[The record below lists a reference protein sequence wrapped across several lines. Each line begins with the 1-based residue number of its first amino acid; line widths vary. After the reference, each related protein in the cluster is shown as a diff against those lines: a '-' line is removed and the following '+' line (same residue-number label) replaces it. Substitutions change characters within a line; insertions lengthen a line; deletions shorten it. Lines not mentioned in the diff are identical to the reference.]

1 MNQKLSND
9 HNAENCVHTVK
20 QKLILSTP
28 IGSPGSQC
36 QEENDLHPKLK
47 GDTMT
52 LDETTRFRITNKF
65 VGILGDEDTAKLMDA
80 IPPIDWN
87 RFATKDDIA
96 AATILTKAEMELEFA
111 NFRTEVSMQFADVRN
126 EMRTE
131 FADVRTEMR
140 TEFADVRTDMNNR
153 FAEVQL
159 SFAKVDV
166 KFAEA
171 DAKMQKAFRAH
182 TLTMISCIFTF
193 NALMVSLVTWL
204 R

>member
-1 MNQKLSND
+1 
-9 HNAENCVHTVK
+9 
-20 QKLILSTP
+20 
-28 IGSPGSQC
+28 
-36 QEENDLHPKLK
+36 
-47 GDTMT
+47 MT

-65 VGILGDEDTAKLMDA
+65 VGILGDEDAAKLMDA
-80 IPPIDWN
+80 IPPIDWD

-111 NFRTEVSMQFADVRN
+111 NFRTEVAVQFAEVRTEFAAVRSEMRTEFADFRN

-140 TEFADVRTDMNNR
+140 AGFAHTDLKFNEMKTEFANIRAE
-153 FAEVQL
+153 FAH
-159 SFAKVDV
+159 S
-166 KFAEA
+166 
-171 DAKMQKAFRAH
+171 MRIN
-182 TLTMISCIFTF
+182 TLTIIGSMFTF

>member
-1 MNQKLSND
+1 
-9 HNAENCVHTVK
+9 
-20 QKLILSTP
+20 
-28 IGSPGSQC
+28 
-36 QEENDLHPKLK
+36 
-47 GDTMT
+47 MT

-65 VGILGDEDTAKLMDA
+65 VGILGDEDAAKLMDA
-80 IPPIDWN
+80 IPPIDWD

-111 NFRTEVSMQFADVRN
+111 NFRTEVAVQFADVRSEMRTEFADVRN
-126 EMRTE
+126 EMRTQ
-131 FADVRTEMR
+131 FAD
-140 TEFADVRTDMNNR
+140 ARTDMNNR

-171 DAKMQKAFRAH
+171 DAKMQKAFRAQ
-182 TLTMISCIFTF
+182 TLTMVSFLFTV

>member
-1 MNQKLSND
+1 
-9 HNAENCVHTVK
+9 
-20 QKLILSTP
+20 
-28 IGSPGSQC
+28 
-36 QEENDLHPKLK
+36 
-47 GDTMT
+47 MT

-65 VGILGDEDTAKLMDA
+65 VGVLGDEDAAKLMDA
-80 IPPIDWN
+80 IPPIDWD

-111 NFRTEVSMQFADVRN
+111 NFRTEVAVQFADARTAVAGQFAQVRE
-126 EMRTE
+126 EMRS
-131 FADVRTEMR
+131 
-140 TEFADVRTDMNNR
+140 EFADVRTDMNNR

-166 KFAEA
+166 KFAET
-171 DAKMQKAFRAH
+171 DAKMRKAFRTQ
-182 TLTMISCIFTF
+182 TLTMVSFLFTA

>member
-1 MNQKLSND
+1 
-9 HNAENCVHTVK
+9 
-20 QKLILSTP
+20 
-28 IGSPGSQC
+28 
-36 QEENDLHPKLK
+36 
-47 GDTMT
+47 MT

-65 VGILGDEDTAKLMDA
+65 VGVLGDEDPAKLMDA
-80 IPPIDWN
+80 IPPIDWD

-111 NFRTEVSMQFADVRN
+111 NFRTEVAVQFAEVRS
-126 EMRTE
+126 EFATQFAEVRTE
-131 FADVRTEMR
+131 IADVRTEMR

-171 DAKMQKAFRAH
+171 DAKMQKAFRTQ
-182 TLTMISCIFTF
+182 TLTMVSFLFTV

>member
-1 MNQKLSND
+1 
-9 HNAENCVHTVK
+9 
-20 QKLILSTP
+20 
-28 IGSPGSQC
+28 
-36 QEENDLHPKLK
+36 
-47 GDTMT
+47 MT

-65 VGILGDEDTAKLMDA
+65 VGILGDEDAAKLMDA
-80 IPPIDWN
+80 IPPIDWD

-111 NFRTEVSMQFADVRN
+111 NFRTEVAVQFADARTAVAGQFAQVR
-126 EMRTE
+126 E
-131 FADVRTEMR
+131 EMR

-182 TLTMISCIFTF
+182 TLTMISCMFTF

>member
-1 MNQKLSND
+1 
-9 HNAENCVHTVK
+9 
-20 QKLILSTP
+20 
-28 IGSPGSQC
+28 
-36 QEENDLHPKLK
+36 
-47 GDTMT
+47 MT

-65 VGILGDEDTAKLMDA
+65 VGILGEEDAAKLMDA
-80 IPPIDWN
+80 IPPIDWD

-111 NFRTEVSMQFADVRN
+111 NFRTEVAVQFADARTAVAGQFAQVRE

-131 FADVRTEMR
+131 FADVRNEMR

-153 FAEVQL
+153 FAEVRL
-159 SFAKVDV
+159 SFSKVDV

-171 DAKMQKAFRAH
+171 DAKMQKAFRAQ
-182 TLTMISCIFTF
+182 TLTMVSSFFTF

>member
-1 MNQKLSND
+1 MTLSYCALNG
-9 HNAENCVHTVK
+9 
-20 QKLILSTP
+20 LW
-28 IGSPGSQC
+28 
-36 QEENDLHPKLK
+36 K

-65 VGILGDEDTAKLMDA
+65 VGILGEEDAAKLMDA
-80 IPPIDWN
+80 IPPIDWD

-111 NFRTEVSMQFADVRN
+111 NFRT
-126 EMRTE
+126 
-131 FADVRTEMR
+131 
-140 TEFADVRTDMNNR
+140 DMNNR

-159 SFAKVDV
+159 SFANVDV

-182 TLTMISCIFTF
+182 TLTMISCMFTF